1 MEIIRGLENIREKRD
16 SVITLGTFDGLHAGH
31 KKIIDKVVVEAK
43 NKNIRSV
50 LVTFEPHPRLV
61 LDNSNR
67 SIQLL
72 STIDEKIDILRSF
85 KLDVVVIVNFSKEF
99 SNRSYQDFVSNILLK
114 RLGLSRMIVGYD
126 HHFGKNRKGNFDSL
140 RELADQY
147 NFTVEK
153 VNPLYVDNAVVSSSL
168 IRDCLLQGEVEQA
181 SDYLQRLY
189 SIAGIVVKGDGRGK
203 ALKFPTANIRID
215 SDHKIVPANGV
226 YAVDVQLHG
235 NRYKGMMNI
244 GVRPTFEDNKQT
256 LEVHVFGL
264 NKDIYDEQLTVF
276 FKKRLRGELKFS
288 SQEELVKQLEI
299 DKERSLQI

>member
-61 LDNSNR
+61 LQNSNNPL
-67 SIQLL
+67 QLL

-99 SNRSYQDFVSNILLK
+99 SNKSYQDFVSNILLN
-114 RLGLSRMIVGYD
+114 RLGLSHMIVGYD
-126 HHFGKNRKGNFDSL
+126 HHFGKNREGNINSL
-140 RELADQY
+140 QELAGQY
-147 NFTVEK
+147 EFTMEK
-153 VNPLYVDNAVVSSSL
+153 VDPFYVDNTVVSSSL
-168 IRDCLLQGEVEQA
+168 IRDCLLQGDVEQA

-189 SIAGIVVKGDGRGK
+189 SITGIVVKGDGRGK
-203 ALKFPTANIRID
+203 ILKFPTANILMD
-215 SDHKIVPANGV
+215 SEHKIIPANGV
-226 YAVDVQLHG
+226 YAVDVQLKSDK
-235 NRYKGMMNI
+235 YKGMMNI
-244 GVRPTFEDNKQT
+244 GVRPTFESNEHR
-256 LEVHVFGL
+256 LEVHAFGL
-264 NKDIYDEQLTVF
+264 NKDIYDEKLTVF

-288 SQEELVKQLEI
+288 SQEELIKQLEI
-299 DKERSLQI
+299 DKEKSLHI